1 MENKA
6 LEMHKQWNGKLETV
20 AKSKVKSREDL
31 AIAYTPGVAEPCK
44 VIAKDPEAAYTYT
57 MKANTVAVVSDGSAV
72 LGLGNIGVKNIIFL
86 FLEFTGEVLRK
97 LFDDCFVDLSFPRVP
112 VTPPIIMLCFE
123 SPATTFGLV
132 KATRLTAYLC
142 YDP

>member
-1 MENKA
+1 MRQDFFLSHSFYN
-6 LEMHKQWNGKLETV
+6 L
-20 AKSKVKSREDL
+20 
-31 AIAYTPGVAEPCK
+31 P
-44 VIAKDPEAAYTYT
+44 
-57 MKANTVAVVSDGSAV
+57 
-72 LGLGNIGVKNIIFL
+72 KNIIFL

-97 LFDDCFVDLSFPRVP
+97 LFDDCFVDLSFSRVP

-132 KATRLTAYLC
+132 KVTRLTAYLC

>member
-1 MENKA
+1 MP
-6 LEMHKQWNGKLETV
+6 LV
-20 AKSKVKSREDL
+20 AFNFK
-31 AIAYTPGVAEPCK
+31 
-44 VIAKDPEAAYTYT
+44 TYT
-57 MKANTVAVVSDGSAV
+57 KISF
-72 LGLGNIGVKNIIFL
+72 FL